1 MWNDNVTDKD
11 FLGFDI
17 HVALIKAVIQDDT
30 MLPTTIGVFGDW
42 GSGKSSILEMLRKT
56 MEDEDGVV
64 CLYFNGWVFEGYDDA
79 KAALLESI
87 IKNFNENT
95 KIKNKATDSIKKLF
109 KSINWMRTISFSLKN
124 VVVPVTAGIMTNGL
138 SLISQLFSKLQSLVQ
153 DPTFLVEKIKTY
165 DEESFKKEF
174 LNTDGGN
181 NNFGL
186 VREFRDEFEKML
198 DESEIKKLVVIID
211 DLDRCLPDRIIDNL
225 EAIKLFLNVKNTAF
239 IIGTDPRIVR
249 HAIEYRY
256 KNTEYNANNGSREN
270 RIIDDY
276 LEKLI
281 QIPYNLPKLSD
292 SEVET
297 YLSLLFCENDLENE
311 SFAKVMNAFKAFRE
325 QDRYSV
331 FNFNKIKEIISVD
344 TISKLENDVSLITKL
359 SPIISESLYGNPRQI
374 KRFLN
379 TFMLRK
385 KLAEVSKIRNFQDD
399 ILAKLMILEYVEPT
413 LFDKLYLWQ
422 ISNSGIAKQLEELEK
437 ICKNDTGRK
446 EFSQDVKDWEKPK
459 IIKWLSVEPFLAR
472 YDLRDYFWIS
482 RDRLSSMQSNLLI
495 PPSIKLLLIE
505 LDKEDMAGKLT
516 REIIKKQLAV
526 LSGTEQDIF
535 FKALSQRIVSEPK
548 RKRPYDIFH
557 YCLEENIDCIS
568 FYVGILDNVRNK
580 LTPAVIESLRNDQ
593 NKYPQLARFIP
604 DKKKMGNT

>member
-11 FLGFDI
+11 FLGFDV

-30 MLPTTIGVFGDW
+30 MLPITIGVFGDW
-42 GSGKSSILEMLRKT
+42 GSGKSSILEMLRKNVK
-56 MEDEDGVV
+56 DEDGVV
-64 CLYFNGWVFEGYDDA
+64 CLYFNSWVFEGYDDA

-87 IKNFNENT
+87 VKNFNENT
-95 KIKNKATDSIKKLF
+95 KIKDKAMDSIKKLF
-109 KSINWMRTISFSLKN
+109 KSINWMRTISFSIKN
-124 VVVPVTAGIMTNGL
+124 IVVPMTAGIMTNGL
-138 SLISQLFSKLQSLVQ
+138 SLIPHFFSKLQSCAHNPIDLAERIR
-153 DPTFLVEKIKTY
+153 TS
-165 DEESFKKEF
+165 DEESFVKQF
-174 LNTDGGN
+174 LNSDSGD

-186 VREFRDEFEKML
+186 VREFRDEFEILL
-198 DESEIKKLVVIID
+198 DKSGIKKLVVIID
-211 DLDRCLPDRIIDNL
+211 DLDRCLPDRIIDSL

-239 IIGTDPRIVR
+239 IIGADPRIVR

-256 KNTEYNANNGSREN
+256 KNAEYKATNSGTES

-297 YLSLLFCENDLENE
+297 YLSLLFCENDLGNE
-311 SFAKVMNAFKAFRE
+311 DFAKALDAFKTFRE
-325 QDRYSV
+325 KDKYSV
-331 FNFNKIKEIISVD
+331 FNFSKIKEIIGDSK
-344 TISKLENDVSLITKL
+344 ISKLENDVSLITKL

-385 KLAEVSKIRNFQDD
+385 KLAELSKIKDFKDD

-422 ISNSGIAKQLEELEK
+422 IANNGIAKQLYELEN
-437 ICKNDTGRK
+437 ICKNDTDKR
-446 EFSQDVKDWEKPK
+446 ELSPEIKDWEKPK
-459 IIKWLSVEPFLAR
+459 IIKWLSIEPFLAR

-495 PPSIKLLLIE
+495 APFIRALLAD
-505 LDKEDMAGKLT
+505 LDKDDMPGKLT
-516 REIIKKQLAV
+516 REMIKQQLV
-526 LSGTEQDIF
+526 PVNSTERDMF
-535 FKALSQRIVSEPK
+535 FKALRQRIISEPK
-548 RKRPYDIFH
+548 KRGYMIF
-557 YCLEENIDCIS
+557 
-568 FYVGILDNVRNK
+568 
-580 LTPAVIESLRNDQ
+580 LT
-593 NKYPQLARFIP
+593 LAWMKTLIVFLFMLMR
-604 DKKKMGNT
+604 